1 MIYAILALCAACE
14 LALVALMAV
23 LCYAVCKRRE
33 AADSAPDEP
42 TEGGMDL
49 LLLKKKPVKRKA
61 KRFTD
66 KSRAWIT
73 AHEEATRR

>member
-1 MIYAILALCAACE
+1 MIYLISFIAAVV
-14 LALVALMAV
+14 AAQTALMAAF
-23 LCYAVCKRRE
+23 LWLLIKRLRHTE
-33 AADSAPDEP
+33 GPSGEP

-49 LLLKKKPVKRKA
+49 LLLKKKTMKRKA